1 MTVDK
6 YVIKG
11 GTMLHGEVEISGAK
25 NAAVAIIPAA
35 LMVNG
40 VCRIE
45 NIPQISDTDMLLTIL
60 SHLGAKVSFIN
71 NSTIEIDSTDV
82 HFQDAPF
89 DLTRKI
95 RASYY
100 LIGAMLGRFG
110 RAKTTMPGGCNF
122 GVRPIEQHI
131 KGMTMLGADV
141 DIKNGFVF
149 AEAREGRL
157 HGARIYLD
165 KVSVGATMNIILAA
179 TLASGRTVIENA
191 AREPHIVDLANFL
204 NSMGADIRGAGT
216 DTVKINGVDR
226 LHGGTY
232 TIIPDQIE
240 AGTYMVAAAATCGE
254 VLIKNVIPKH
264 LECISAKL
272 RETGT
277 IVQEYEDSVLVKGAR
292 NLRKANIKTLPY
304 PGFPTDMQPQMGAL
318 LCLANGTS
326 IITEGIYDNRFK
338 YVNELRKMGAECQ
351 VDGRMAVF
359 EGGTKLTGAV
369 VQACDLRAGAAMV
382 IAGMCASGIT
392 EVEDVHFIERGYENF
407 VGKLNALGADI
418 TIVSEP
424 EPTETSDRIVY
435 VG

>member
-1 MTVDK
+1 
-6 YVIKG
+6 
-11 GTMLHGEVEISGAK
+11 MLHGEVEISGAK

-45 NIPQISDTDMLLTIL
+45 NMPQISDTDMLLTIL
-60 SHLGAKVSFIN
+60 THMGAKVRFIN
-71 NSTIEIDSTDV
+71 TATIEIDCTDV
-82 HFQDAPF
+82 HYQDVPF

-110 RAKTTMPGGCNF
+110 CAKTTMPGGCNF

-131 KGMTMLGADV
+131 KGMTALGADV
-141 DIKNGFVF
+141 DVKNGFVY
-149 AEAREGRL
+149 ARTADGKL

-179 TLASGRTVIENA
+179 ALAQGRTIIENA

-216 DTVKINGVDR
+216 DTIKINGVDR
-226 LHGGTY
+226 LHGGSY

-240 AGTYMVAAAATCGE
+240 AGTYMVAAAATGGE
-254 VLIKNVIPKH
+254 VLVKNVIPKH

-277 IVQEYEDSVLVKGAR
+277 IVQEYEDSVLVKGAST
-292 NLRKANIKTLPY
+292 LRKANIKTLPY
-304 PGFPTDMQPQMGAL
+304 PGFPTDMQPQITAVL
-318 LCLANGTS
+318 SLAEGTS
-326 IITEGIYDNRFK
+326 VITEGVYDNRYK
-338 YVNELRKMGAECQ
+338 YTNELRKMGAEIQ
-351 VDGRMAVF
+351 VDGRVAVI
-359 EGGTKLTGAV
+359 EGGKRLTGAPV
-369 VQACDLRAGAAMV
+369 HACDLRAGAAMV
-382 IAGMCASGIT
+382 IAGMCASGT
-392 EVEDVHFIERGYENF
+392 TVVDDVRFIERGYENF
-407 VGKLNALGADI
+407 VGKLKALGADI
-418 TIVSEP
+418 ECVDEP
-424 EPTETSDRIVY
+424 EEPEGADKVVCIS
-435 VG
+435 

>member
-1 MTVDK
+1 
-6 YVIKG
+6 
-11 GTMLHGEVEISGAK
+11 MLHGEVEISGAK

-45 NIPQISDTDMLLTIL
+45 NMPQISDTDMLLTIL
-60 SHLGAKVSFIN
+60 THMGAKVRFIN
-71 NSTIEIDSTDV
+71 TATIEIDCTEVHYQDV
-82 HFQDAPF
+82 PF

-110 RAKTTMPGGCNF
+110 CAKTTMPGGCNF

-131 KGMTMLGADV
+131 KGMTALGADV
-141 DIKNGFVF
+141 DVKNGFVY
-149 AEAREGRL
+149 ARTADGKL

-179 TLASGRTVIENA
+179 ALAQGRTIIENA

-216 DTVKINGVDR
+216 DTIKINGVDR
-226 LHGGTY
+226 LHGGSY

-240 AGTYMVAAAATCGE
+240 AGTYMVAAAATGGE
-254 VLIKNVIPKH
+254 VLVKNVIPKH

-277 IVQEYEDSVLVKGAR
+277 IVQEYEDSVLVKGAST
-292 NLRKANIKTLPY
+292 LRKANIKTLPY
-304 PGFPTDMQPQMGAL
+304 PGFPTDMQPQMGTL

-326 IITEGIYDNRFK
+326 VITEGIYDNRFK
-338 YVNELRKMGAECQ
+338 YVNELRKMGAEIQ
-351 VDGRMAVF
+351 VDGRVAII
-359 EGGTKLTGAV
+359 EGGARLTGAV

-382 IAGMCASGIT
+382 IAGMCAAGT
-392 EVEDVHFIERGYENF
+392 TVVEDIHFIERGYENF
-407 VGKLNALGADI
+407 VGKLKALGAEIEVVDFPDD
-418 TIVSEP
+418 TDDADKIVCIS
-424 EPTETSDRIVY
+424 
-435 VG
+435 

>member
-1 MTVDK
+1 MDK

-11 GTMLHGEVEISGAK
+11 GTMLRGEVEISGAK

-60 SHLGAKVSFIN
+60 AHLGARIDYVN
-71 NSTIEIDSTDV
+71 RTTIDIDCTDV

-89 DLTRKI
+89 ELTRKI

-131 KGMTMLGADV
+131 KGMTALGATVDV
-141 DIKNGFVF
+141 KNGFVY
-149 AEAREGRL
+149 ADAPEGGRL

-179 TLASGRTVIENA
+179 TLATGRTIIENA

-216 DTVKINGVDR
+216 DTIKVNGVDR
-226 LHGGTY
+226 LHGGSY
-232 TIIPDQIE
+232 SIIPDQIE
-240 AGTYMVAAAATCGE
+240 AGTYMVAAAATGGE
-254 VLIKNVIPKH
+254 VLVKNVIPKH

-277 IVQEYEDSVLVKGAR
+277 IVQEYEDSVLVKGAST
-292 NLRKANIKTLPY
+292 LRRANIKTLPY
-304 PGFPTDMQPQMGAL
+304 PGFPTDMQPQMGML
-318 LCLANGTS
+318 LTMASGTS

-338 YVNELRKMGAECQ
+338 YVNELRKMGAEIQ
-351 VDGRMAVF
+351 VDGRVAVV
-359 EGGTKLTGAV
+359 EGGSKLTGAV

-382 IAGMCASGIT
+382 IAGMCASGVT

-418 TIVSEP
+418 KVVSLNE
-424 EPTETSDRIVY
+424 EETAERIVY
-435 VG
+435 IS

>member
-1 MTVDK
+1 MSVLHCWKVQILEK

-45 NIPQISDTDMLLTIL
+45 NMPQISDTDMLLTIL
-60 SHLGAKVSFIN
+60 THMGAKVRFIN
-71 NSTIEIDSTDV
+71 TATIEIDCTDV
-82 HFQDAPF
+82 HYQDVPF

-110 RAKTTMPGGCNF
+110 CAKTTMPGGCNF

-131 KGMTMLGADV
+131 KGMTALGADV
-141 DIKNGFVF
+141 DVKNGFVY
-149 AEAREGRL
+149 ARTADGKL

-179 TLASGRTVIENA
+179 ALAQGRTIIENA

-216 DTVKINGVDR
+216 DTIKINGVDR
-226 LHGGTY
+226 LHGGSY

-240 AGTYMVAAAATCGE
+240 AGTYMVAAAATGGE
-254 VLIKNVIPKH
+254 VLVKNVIPKH

-277 IVQEYEDSVLVKGAR
+277 IVQEYEDSVLVKGAST
-292 NLRKANIKTLPY
+292 LRKANIKTLPY
-304 PGFPTDMQPQMGAL
+304 PGFPTDMQPQMGTL

-326 IITEGIYDNRFK
+326 VITEGIYDNRFK
-338 YVNELRKMGAECQ
+338 YVNELRKMGAEIQ
-351 VDGRMAVF
+351 VDGRVAII
-359 EGGTKLTGAV
+359 EGGARLTGAV
-369 VQACDLRAGAAMV
+369 V
-382 IAGMCASGIT
+382 
-392 EVEDVHFIERGYENF
+392 
-407 VGKLNALGADI
+407 
-418 TIVSEP
+418 
-424 EPTETSDRIVY
+424 
-435 VG
+435 